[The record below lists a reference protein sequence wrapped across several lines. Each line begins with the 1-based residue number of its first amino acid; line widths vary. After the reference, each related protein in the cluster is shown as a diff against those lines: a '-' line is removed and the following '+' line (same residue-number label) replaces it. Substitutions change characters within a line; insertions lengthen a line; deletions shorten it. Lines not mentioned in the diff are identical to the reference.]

1 MPNYW
6 WNSFLAL
13 YRTANS
19 KSSQMINQSDSD
31 CFVEKN
37 NIHKSTNKSYS
48 YWLKNPKIEFLSYLV
63 VAYKIRLRLVKS
75 EQ

>member
-1 MPNYW
+1 
-6 WNSFLAL
+6 
-13 YRTANS
+13 
-19 KSSQMINQSDSD
+19 MINQSDSD

-63 VAYKIRLRLVKS
+63 VAYKIRLRIVKS